1 MVLGGGTFTS
11 QNKVLPGSYINFVS
25 AARASSSLS
34 DRGVAAIAI
43 ELDWGQEGKVFT
55 VNNEEFQRYSQFIFG
70 YEYTHEKLIGIRELF
85 LNAKTLHLYRLG
97 KGVKAAN
104 NYATAMH
111 GGIRGNDL
119 KIVIAKNAD
128 NPSDFDVSTLLDN
141 KRVDTQTVS
150 VATKLIDNDFVQFK
164 KDATL
169 AVSAGV
175 PLTGGTNASSITGED
190 HQTFL
195 DKIEPFNFHTLGC
208 TSITEAVKS
217 LYIAFTKRL
226 RDEVGAKFQT
236 VLYKA
241 NSVDYEGII
250 SVENKV
256 TDAETNEASLIYW
269 TTGAAAGCPVNK
281 SNTNKKYDGEFT
293 VDVDYK
299 QLQLQDALKAG
310 KFIFH
315 RVGDEVRV
323 LEDINTFVSFTS
335 EKNDDFKYNQTIR
348 VLDQIANDIAVLFN
362 GRYLGKIQNNP
373 SGRISFW
380 NDIVK
385 HHQELEQIQAIED
398 FKPDDVVVEQ
408 GDSKKSV
415 LVSDT
420 VTVTN
425 AMGQLYM
432 TVSVK

>member
-1 MVLGGGTFTS
+1 MALGGGTFTS

-34 DRGVAAIAI
+34 DRGVAAFAL
-43 ELDWGQEGKVFT
+43 ELDWGEEEAVFT
-55 VNNEEFQRYSQFIFG
+55 VHHEAFQQDSQSLFG
-70 YEYTHEKLIGIRELF
+70 YDYTHEKLIGIRELF
-85 LNAKTLHLYRLG
+85 LNARTLHLFRLG
-97 KGVKAAN
+97 KGVKAQNTFASAR
-104 NYATAMH
+104 YSGT
-111 GGIRGNDL
+111 RGNDL
-119 KIVIAKNAD
+119 KIVITKNAD
-128 NPSDFDVSTLLDN
+128 NPSDFDVSTLLGN
-141 KRVDTQTVS
+141 KKVDIQTVS
-150 VATKLIDNDFVQFK
+150 SATKLINNDFVQFK
-164 KDATL
+164 TGATL

-175 PLTGGTNASSITGED
+175 PLTGGTNASSITGDD

-195 DKIEPFNFHTLGC
+195 DKIEAFSFHTLGC
-208 TSITEAVKS
+208 LTTTEAVKA
-217 LYIAFTKRL
+217 LYTAFTKRL
-226 RDEVGAKFQT
+226 REDIGAKFQT
-236 VLYKA
+236 VLYKV
-241 NSVDYEGII
+241 NSADYEGII

-256 TDAETNEASLIYW
+256 TDAGVNESSLVYW
-269 TTGAAAGCPVNK
+269 VTGAEAGCPVNK

-293 VDVDYK
+293 VDVNYK
-299 QLQLQDALKAG
+299 QMQLQDALKAG

-323 LEDINTFVSFTS
+323 LEDINTFVSFTQ

-362 GRYLGKIQNNP
+362 TRYLGKIQNNP
-373 SGRISFW
+373 SGRIGFW

-398 FKPDDVVVEQ
+398 FNADLVTVEQ

-415 LVSDT
+415 VVSDA

-425 AMGQLYM
+425 AMAQLYM